1 MKSLKLFS
9 FLLCICLYLGKPA
22 HAQDIT
28 PVMELN
34 TEGLY
39 FAAFYDLIF
48 HGEFEE
54 VGMQAEDMV
63 FPFLFRQ
70 YLLTAG
76 VQCKAQLPKNKVEI
90 MEDYCIKVEET
101 IYPNGDKSS
110 RCVTW
115 DQRGTDIFARPELYA
130 AFTDLEY
137 RLSQKGIQTILTMV
151 TDENGMGNS
160 VDRMHKINGIKE
172 DMVNFYKLNSCSNP
186 AIRRFEDNLRLF
198 ALGQLGI
205 KMNTVSKFT
214 KMKRSGGPTGRQN
227 LTKLL
232 DDLIT
237 DQARTWM
244 MNRYIAG
251 SVTKLVQYQKDA
263 HGRPISVRADYSF
276 KGFGNGKGWVQ
287 VNFENGLPKCIYFY
301 DFPENCKTPS
311 GSIVASYAAG
321 NYAE

>member
-1 MKSLKLFS
+1 
-9 FLLCICLYLGKPA
+9 
-22 HAQDIT
+22 
-28 PVMELN
+28 MELK
-34 TEGLY
+34 TEGLH

-54 VGMQAEDMV
+54 VEMQAEDMV
-63 FPFLFRQ
+63 FPFLLKQ

-90 MEDYCIKVEET
+90 MEDYCIKAEET
-101 IYPNGDKSS
+101 IFANGERST
-110 RCVTW
+110 RCITW
-115 DQRGTDIFARPELYA
+115 GQRGTDIFARPELYA

-137 RLSQKGIQTILTMV
+137 RVSQKGIQTFLTLV
-151 TDENGMGNS
+151 RDKNGIGHS
-160 VDRMHKINGIKE
+160 VDRMHKVNGIKE
-172 DMVNFYKLNSCSNP
+172 DMANFFMLNACANS

-198 ALGQLGI
+198 ALGQPGI

-214 KMKRSGGPTGRQN
+214 KMKKNGGPIGEQN

-232 DDLIT
+232 DDLII

-251 SVTKLVQYQKDA
+251 SVSKLVQYQKDGQ
-263 HGRPISVRADYSF
+263 GRPISVRADYSF

-321 NYAE
+321 NYAQ